1 MSDTTR
7 TLNETEEE
15 SETATAT
22 TIDEDWEEWDG
33 TTPFWTHCV
42 AGSIAGVV
50 EHGAIYPLDTVRTHI
65 QVCAAC
71 LNNHNHRGV
80 GATTSLQVKDGG
92 STTSGTTFLRS
103 AATTLQQQ
111 PHHHQPHQTPRLPLG
126 TWQTIRYLMNESAG
140 GGAAAAATLGPAGII
155 TPPVESPPRL
165 NWTGFTRLFRGIQTI
180 VVGCIP
186 AHALYFS
193 SYEMVKLAFA
203 DSQTHHMGA
212 AASSLAGAVAT
223 TAHDII
229 MTPLDTLKQRMQIGH
244 YDNLS
249 HAVKNVYRNEGI
261 AALFRSF
268 PVTLATNMPYGM
280 IMVSTNEACKT
291 ALSSGD
297 LNNGDR
303 LAKWKV
309 VLLSS
314 STGGFVA
321 AALTTP
327 LDRIKTYLQTQTLAP
342 VQCVKPDICP
352 KKKKVLMMMMQ
363 QQQQQLQQ
371 PHLNWYQAATRIYTH
386 EGPRGFVRGLT
397 PRVLSHTPAVAISWT
412 TYETAKQ
419 YLYHGVHQ

>member
-7 TLNETEEE
+7 ALNEIEEEE
-15 SETATAT
+15 SEIAAT

-71 LNNHNHRGV
+71 LNHNHRGV
-80 GATTSLQVKDGG
+80 VGAAPSSPSVQLKDG
-92 STTSGTTFLRS
+92 STTTSGTTFLRS

-111 PHHHQPHQTPRLPLG
+111 QQSHHHQQQQTPRLPLG

-140 GGAAAAATLGPAGII
+140 GGAAAAATLGPAGIVA
-155 TPPVESPPRL
+155 PPVESPPRL

-203 DSQTHHMGA
+203 DSETHHMGA

-244 YDNLS
+244 YENLS
-249 HAVKNVYRNEGI
+249 HAVRHVYRHEGI

-297 LNNGDR
+297 FNNNNGRSSFYPVARVDSSPR
-303 LAKWKV
+303 LSRH
-309 VLLSS
+309 LSIGSRLISKRKHSPPS
-314 STGGFVA
+314 SASSPMFV
-321 AALTTP
+321 
-327 LDRIKTYLQTQTLAP
+327 
-342 VQCVKPDICP
+342 P
-352 KKKKVLMMMMQ
+352 K
-363 QQQQQLQQ
+363 
-371 PHLNWYQAATRIYTH
+371 R
-386 EGPRGFVRGLT
+386 RR
-397 PRVLSHTPAVAISWT
+397 S
-412 TYETAKQ
+412 
-419 YLYHGVHQ
+419 